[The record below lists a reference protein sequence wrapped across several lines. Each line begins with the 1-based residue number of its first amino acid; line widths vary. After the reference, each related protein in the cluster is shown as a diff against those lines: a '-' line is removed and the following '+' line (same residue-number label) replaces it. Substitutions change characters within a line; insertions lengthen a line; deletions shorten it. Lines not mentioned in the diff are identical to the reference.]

1 MSKSALV
8 VTEKDGACVV
18 DFRDESV
25 LDGKA
30 VPAVTEDLFDLVD
43 NLGHAKIVL
52 DLSAVRFLSSPMIGT
67 LVALH
72 KKAVDR
78 GGEAMLCGLSANLH
92 KVFQVSRL
100 DTVLRFALS
109 AQAGRRFFAEPGRH
123 APAAMPLEPARP
135 SRWSRIVARQVRI
148 MFAGALVIVP
158 LAITVWVVLS
168 LGAWLDRLGIQL
180 GHLLLARD
188 FNLPTHGI
196 GVLIVIGAIYGA
208 GLLTHLWLFRGAFGL
223 VERLFTRVPGV
234 KMIYESVRDLLKLFG
249 GNSQQ
254 MGRVVQYNVPGT
266 DMSLLGI
273 LTNENPFGLP
283 PDSPHRKVAI
293 YVPYSYMFGG
303 PTFFA
308 SPEHIVDVD
317 MSVEQ
322 CMKTAATAMVGAQAI
337 LPQSPKKQ

>member
-1 MSKSALV
+1 MSKSGLV

-43 NLGHAKIVL
+43 NRGHAKILL

-67 LVALH
+67 LVAMH

-78 GGEAMLCGLSANLH
+78 GGEAVLCGLSANLH
-92 KVFQVSRL
+92 RVFQVSRL
-100 DTVLRFALS
+100 DTVLRFAAS
-109 AQAGRRFFAEPGRH
+109 AQAGARFFDEPGGQAAAGTPAEP
-123 APAAMPLEPARP
+123 APP
-135 SRWSRIVARQVRI
+135 SRFAGIVARQVRI
-148 MFAGALVIVP
+148 MFSGAMVLVP
-158 LAITVWVVLS
+158 LAITVWVVWS
-168 LGAWLDRLGIQL
+168 LGAWLDELGTRLFSEDAETPI
-180 GHLLLARD
+180 
-188 FNLPTHGI
+188 GI
-196 GVLIVIGAIYGA
+196 GVLIVIGAIYLV

-223 VERLFTRVPGV
+223 VERLFTRLPGV

-249 GNSQQ
+249 GDSQQ
-254 MGRVVQYNVPGT
+254 MGRVVQYSVPGT

-283 PDSPHRKVAI
+283 TDSPHRKVAI

-317 MSVEQ
+317 MSVEE
-322 CMKTAATAMVGAQAI
+322 CMKTAATAMVGSQAI
-337 LPQSPKKQ
+337 LKQPKKK

>member
-1 MSKSALV
+1 MSKSGLV
-8 VTEKDGACVV
+8 VTEKDGVCVV

-30 VPAVTEDLFDLVD
+30 VPAITEDLYDLVD
-43 NLGHAKIVL
+43 DRGHAKILL

-78 GGEAMLCGLSANLH
+78 GGEAVLCGLSANLYRA
-92 KVFQVSRL
+92 FQVSRL
-100 DTVLRFALS
+100 DTVLRFAAS
-109 AQAGRRFFAEPGRH
+109 AQAGERFFGKPGGRT
-123 APAAMPLEPARP
+123 PATGPIEPAPP
-135 SRWSRIVARQVRI
+135 SRWARIDTKQIRI
-148 MFAGALVIVP
+148 MFSGAMVLVP
-158 LAITVWVVLS
+158 LVITVWVVWS
-168 LGAWLDRLGIQL
+168 LGAWLDGLGTK
-180 GHLLLARD
+180 LLPKD
-188 FNLPTHGI
+188 HMLPTGT
-196 GVLIVIGAIYGA
+196 GVLIIIGVIYVT
-208 GLLTHLWLFRGAFGL
+208 GLLTHLWVFRGAFGL
-223 VERLFTRVPGV
+223 VERVFVRLPGV
-234 KMIYESVRDLLKLFG
+234 KTIYESVRDLLKLFG
-249 GNSQQ
+249 GDSQE

-273 LTNENPFGLP
+273 LTNENPFGLA
-283 PDSPHRKVAI
+283 PDSPHRKVAV

-322 CMKTAATAMVGAQAI
+322 CMKTAATAMVGTQAI
-337 LPQSPKKQ
+337 LPQSRKKK

>member
-1 MSKSALV
+1 MSKSSLII
-8 VTEKDGACVV
+8 TEQNDACVV

-25 LDGKA
+25 LDGTT

-43 NLGHAKIVL
+43 NRGHAKILL
-52 DLSAVRFLSSPMIGT
+52 DLSAVRLLSSPMIGT

-78 GGEAMLCGLSANLH
+78 GGEAVLCGMSANLH

-100 DTVLRFALS
+100 DTVLRFAAS
-109 AQAGRRFFAEPGRH
+109 TEVGRQFFDRPAGQ
-123 APAAMPLEPARP
+123 APAAPPVESPPP
-135 SRWSRIVARQVRI
+135 SRWAGIVTRQVSI
-148 MFAGALVIVP
+148 MFSGALVLVP
-158 LAITVWVVLS
+158 LAITVWVVWAMGTWLDG
-168 LGAWLDRLGIQL
+168 LGAKLFTKD
-180 GHLLLARD
+180 AKP
-188 FNLPTHGI
+188 PTGI
-196 GVLIVIGAIYGA
+196 GALIIIGAIYGV
-208 GLLTHLWLFRGAFGL
+208 GLLTHLWVFRGAFGL
-223 VERLFTRVPGV
+223 VERLFMRLPGI

-273 LTNENPFGLP
+273 LTNENPFGLAI
-283 PDSPHRKVAI
+283 DSPHRKVAI

-322 CMKTAATAMVGAQAI
+322 CMKTAATAMVGSQAI
-337 LPQSPKKQ
+337 LPQPPKAK

>member
-1 MSKSALV
+1 MSKSSLV
-8 VTEKDGACVV
+8 ITETNDACVV

-25 LDGKA
+25 LDGTT

-43 NLGHAKIVL
+43 NRGHAKILL
-52 DLSAVRFLSSPMIGT
+52 DLSAVRLLSSAMIGT

-78 GGEAMLCGLSANLH
+78 GGEAVLCGLSGNLF

-100 DTVLRFALS
+100 DMVLRFAPS
-109 AQAGRRFFAEPGRH
+109 AQAGERFFDEAPGQAPGSSPIESVPPGRW
-123 APAAMPLEPARP
+123 A
-135 SRWSRIVARQVRI
+135 RIVARQVRI
-148 MFAGALVIVP
+148 MFSGALILVP
-158 LAITVWVVLS
+158 LAITVWAVWAM
-168 LGAWLDRLGIQL
+168 GAWLDGLGAKL
-180 GHLLLARD
+180 FTKDAKP
-188 FNLPTHGI
+188 PTGI
-196 GVLIVIGAIYGA
+196 GALIIIGAIYIV
-208 GLLTHLWLFRGAFGL
+208 GLLTQIWVFRGAFGL
-223 VERLFTRVPGV
+223 VERLFTRLPGV

-254 MGRVVQYNVPGT
+254 MGRVVQYSVPGT

-283 PDSPHRKVAI
+283 LDNPHRKVAV

-308 SPEHIVDVD
+308 SPEHIVEVD
-317 MSVEQ
+317 MTVEQ
-322 CMKTAATAMVGAQAI
+322 CMKTAATAMVGTQAI
-337 LPQSPKKQ
+337 VAQSPKEK